1 MKYSSIAHHFA
12 CCHKFT
18 LKEENGEKF
27 TEMEMICKFKDSDVE
42 LYLAKI
48 LGETDID
55 FKRCLALNNLILH
68 A

>member
-1 MKYSSIAHHFA
+1 
-12 CCHKFT
+12 
-18 LKEENGEKF
+18 
-27 TEMEMICKFKDSDVE
+27 MEMICKFKDSDVE